1 MIGVVLKAGR
11 SMKVIN
17 KNAATLI
24 KQEGMTAKEAYAYAY
39 QFSRANTDRI
49 FSAMHTRSQK
59 EQRLR

>member
-1 MIGVVLKAGR
+1 MISVVLMAGR

-17 KNAATLI
+17 KNAATLM
-24 KQEGMTAKEAYAYAY
+24 KKEGMNVRDAYEYAYK
-39 QFSRANTDRI
+39 FSRANTDRL